1 MGPRWGRPAMTSIGD
16 LRSEGIP
23 PPRPSRRG
31 FEGHPRTSQTIGV
44 PQNCQHRLERSGLQ
58 LGYAL
63 LKALEKT
70 PFRSTTTWF
79 IIPPSL
85 LPVRNPNSTIRPTMA
100 RRTSNDPQAIAN
112 VLRLIPAKW
121 LVGMLVALVL
131 YFFLQPKL
139 NAWFGWNLPSIA
151 AMAGNETPAKPASTK
166 PTSTKPTSPKPA
178 EQKSAQQKSAQQKS
192 AQAELASTKAT
203 EPRTTEPKAAST
215 KPSGEPTKSPAT
227 AKAQD
232 QDDWKYRILK
242 PLGRDRYESPSGLIY
257 APGSEEGH
265 RLSHIARHLEDQPD
279 RPGSHGVF
287 DGDMA
292 AFLVAIDDAYKRA
305 RGHAKGTKSRLED
318 GMTVYEA
325 PFDQTI
331 GYLGGTEGARK
342 KNPKLKKL
350 RLVLRDRNLI
360 TAFPIQ

>member
-1 MGPRWGRPAMTSIGD
+1 
-16 LRSEGIP
+16 
-23 PPRPSRRG
+23 
-31 FEGHPRTSQTIGV
+31 
-44 PQNCQHRLERSGLQ
+44 
-58 LGYAL
+58 
-63 LKALEKT
+63 
-70 PFRSTTTWF
+70 
-79 IIPPSL
+79 
-85 LPVRNPNSTIRPTMA
+85 MA

-151 AMAGNETPAKPASTK
+151 AMAGNETPAKPASPK
-166 PTSTKPTSPKPA
+166 SAEPKPA
-178 EQKSAQQKSAQQKS
+178 Q
-192 AQAELASTKAT
+192 
-203 EPRTTEPKAAST
+203 PKAAST

-227 AKAQD
+227 AKTEQ
-232 QDDWKYRILK
+232 QDDSKYRILK
-242 PLGRDRYESPSGLIY
+242 PLGRDRYESPAGLIY

>member
-1 MGPRWGRPAMTSIGD
+1 
-16 LRSEGIP
+16 
-23 PPRPSRRG
+23 
-31 FEGHPRTSQTIGV
+31 
-44 PQNCQHRLERSGLQ
+44 
-58 LGYAL
+58 
-63 LKALEKT
+63 
-70 PFRSTTTWF
+70 
-79 IIPPSL
+79 
-85 LPVRNPNSTIRPTMA
+85 MA

-151 AMAGNETPAKPASTK
+151 AMAGNETPAKPAS
-166 PTSTKPTSPKPA
+166 PK
-178 EQKSAQQKSAQQKS
+178 S
-192 AQAELASTKAT
+192 
-203 EPRTTEPKAAST
+203 AST
-215 KPSGEPTKSPAT
+215 KPAQPKAAQPELASAKPAQPKPAQPKAPSTKPSAEPTTSPAT
-227 AKAQD
+227 AKTEQ
-232 QDDWKYRILK
+232 QDDSKYRILK
-242 PLGRDRYESPSGLIY
+242 PLGRDRYESPAGLIY

>member
-1 MGPRWGRPAMTSIGD
+1 
-16 LRSEGIP
+16 
-23 PPRPSRRG
+23 
-31 FEGHPRTSQTIGV
+31 
-44 PQNCQHRLERSGLQ
+44 
-58 LGYAL
+58 
-63 LKALEKT
+63 
-70 PFRSTTTWF
+70 
-79 IIPPSL
+79 
-85 LPVRNPNSTIRPTMA
+85 MA

-151 AMAGNETPAKPASTK
+151 AMAGNETPAKPASPK
-166 PTSTKPTSPKPA
+166 SASP
-178 EQKSAQQKSAQQKS
+178 KSAQ
-192 AQAELASTKAT
+192 
-203 EPRTTEPKAAST
+203 PKAAST

-227 AKAQD
+227 AKTEQ
-232 QDDWKYRILK
+232 QDDSKYRILK
-242 PLGRDRYESPSGLIY
+242 PLGRDRYESPAGLIY

-265 RLSHIARHLEDQPD
+265 RLSHIERHLEDQPD

>member
-1 MGPRWGRPAMTSIGD
+1 
-16 LRSEGIP
+16 
-23 PPRPSRRG
+23 
-31 FEGHPRTSQTIGV
+31 
-44 PQNCQHRLERSGLQ
+44 
-58 LGYAL
+58 
-63 LKALEKT
+63 
-70 PFRSTTTWF
+70 
-79 IIPPSL
+79 
-85 LPVRNPNSTIRPTMA
+85 MA

-151 AMAGNETPAKPASTK
+151 AMAGNETPAKPAS
-166 PTSTKPTSPKPA
+166 PK
-178 EQKSAQQKSAQQKS
+178 S
-192 AQAELASTKAT
+192 ASTKAAST
-203 EPRTTEPKAAST
+203 KAAQPKPAQPKAAST
-215 KPSGEPTKSPAT
+215 KPSAEPTTSPAT
-227 AKAQD
+227 AKTQQQED
-232 QDDWKYRILK
+232 SKYRILK
-242 PLGRDRYESPSGLIY
+242 PLGRDRYESPAGLIY

>member
-1 MGPRWGRPAMTSIGD
+1 
-16 LRSEGIP
+16 
-23 PPRPSRRG
+23 
-31 FEGHPRTSQTIGV
+31 
-44 PQNCQHRLERSGLQ
+44 
-58 LGYAL
+58 
-63 LKALEKT
+63 
-70 PFRSTTTWF
+70 
-79 IIPPSL
+79 
-85 LPVRNPNSTIRPTMA
+85 MA

-151 AMAGNETPAKPASTK
+151 AMAGNETPAKPASPK
-166 PTSTKPTSPKPA
+166 SASPKPA
-178 EQKSAQQKSAQQKS
+178 QPKVAQPKVAQPD
-192 AQAELASTKAT
+192 LASTQAA
-203 EPRTTEPKAAST
+203 EPKSTQPKVAST

-227 AKAQD
+227 AKTEQ
-232 QDDWKYRILK
+232 QDDSKYRILK
-242 PLGRDRYESPSGLIY
+242 PLGRDRYESPAGLIY

>member
-1 MGPRWGRPAMTSIGD
+1 
-16 LRSEGIP
+16 
-23 PPRPSRRG
+23 
-31 FEGHPRTSQTIGV
+31 
-44 PQNCQHRLERSGLQ
+44 
-58 LGYAL
+58 
-63 LKALEKT
+63 
-70 PFRSTTTWF
+70 
-79 IIPPSL
+79 
-85 LPVRNPNSTIRPTMA
+85 MA

-151 AMAGNETPAKPASTK
+151 AMAGNETPAKPAYPKSA
-166 PTSTKPTSPKPA
+166 SPKA
-178 EQKSAQQKSAQQKS
+178 AQPKAAQPKV
-192 AQAELASTKAT
+192 AQPELASTQAT
-203 EPRTTEPKAAST
+203 EPKPAQPKTAST

-227 AKAQD
+227 AKTEQ
-232 QDDWKYRILK
+232 QDDSKYRILK
-242 PLGRDRYESPSGLIY
+242 PLGRDRYESPAGLIY

>member
-1 MGPRWGRPAMTSIGD
+1 
-16 LRSEGIP
+16 
-23 PPRPSRRG
+23 
-31 FEGHPRTSQTIGV
+31 
-44 PQNCQHRLERSGLQ
+44 
-58 LGYAL
+58 
-63 LKALEKT
+63 
-70 PFRSTTTWF
+70 
-79 IIPPSL
+79 
-85 LPVRNPNSTIRPTMA
+85 MA

-151 AMAGNETPAKPASTK
+151 AMAGNETPAKPAS
-166 PTSTKPTSPKPA
+166 PK
-178 EQKSAQQKSAQQKS
+178 S
-192 AQAELASTKAT
+192 ASTKAAQ
-203 EPRTTEPKAAST
+203 PKPAQPKAAST
-215 KPSGEPTKSPAT
+215 KPSAEPTTSPAT
-227 AKAQD
+227 AKTEQ
-232 QDDWKYRILK
+232 QDDSKYRILK
-242 PLGRDRYESPSGLIY
+242 PLGRDRYESPAGLIY

>member
-1 MGPRWGRPAMTSIGD
+1 
-16 LRSEGIP
+16 
-23 PPRPSRRG
+23 
-31 FEGHPRTSQTIGV
+31 
-44 PQNCQHRLERSGLQ
+44 
-58 LGYAL
+58 
-63 LKALEKT
+63 
-70 PFRSTTTWF
+70 
-79 IIPPSL
+79 
-85 LPVRNPNSTIRPTMA
+85 MA

-151 AMAGNETPAKPASTK
+151 AMAGNETPAKPAYPKSA
-166 PTSTKPTSPKPA
+166 SPKA
-178 EQKSAQQKSAQQKS
+178 AQPKAAQPKV
-192 AQAELASTKAT
+192 AQPELASTQAT
-203 EPRTTEPKAAST
+203 EPKPAQPKTAST
-215 KPSGEPTKSPAT
+215 KPPGEPTKSPAT
-227 AKAQD
+227 AKTEQ
-232 QDDWKYRILK
+232 QDDSKYRILK
-242 PLGRDRYESPSGLIY
+242 PLGRDRYESPAGLIY

>member
-1 MGPRWGRPAMTSIGD
+1 
-16 LRSEGIP
+16 
-23 PPRPSRRG
+23 
-31 FEGHPRTSQTIGV
+31 
-44 PQNCQHRLERSGLQ
+44 
-58 LGYAL
+58 
-63 LKALEKT
+63 
-70 PFRSTTTWF
+70 
-79 IIPPSL
+79 
-85 LPVRNPNSTIRPTMA
+85 MA

-121 LVGMLVALVL
+121 LVVLLVALVL

-139 NAWFGWNLPSIA
+139 NAWLGWNLPSIA
-151 AMAGNETPAKPASTK
+151 AMAGNETPAKPAFPTPASTK
-166 PTSTKPTSPKPA
+166 P
-178 EQKSAQQKSAQQKS
+178 AQP
-192 AQAELASTKAT
+192 ELPSTKAT
-203 EPRTTEPKAAST
+203 EPKPAQPKAAST

-232 QDDWKYRILK
+232 QDDFKYRILK
-242 PLGRDRYESPSGLIY
+242 PLGRDRYESPAGLIY

-305 RGHAKGTKSRLED
+305 RGHAKGTKSKLED

-342 KNPKLKKL
+342 KNPKLRKL

>member
-1 MGPRWGRPAMTSIGD
+1 
-16 LRSEGIP
+16 
-23 PPRPSRRG
+23 
-31 FEGHPRTSQTIGV
+31 
-44 PQNCQHRLERSGLQ
+44 
-58 LGYAL
+58 
-63 LKALEKT
+63 
-70 PFRSTTTWF
+70 
-79 IIPPSL
+79 
-85 LPVRNPNSTIRPTMA
+85 MA

-151 AMAGNETPAKPASTK
+151 AMAGNETPAKPAQ
-166 PTSTKPTSPKPA
+166 PKPA
-178 EQKSAQQKSAQQKS
+178 SPRPAQPKAAQPD
-192 AQAELASTKAT
+192 LASTKAT
-203 EPRTTEPKAAST
+203 ESKAPST

-227 AKAQD
+227 AKTEQ
-232 QDDWKYRILK
+232 QDDSKYRILK
-242 PLGRDRYESPSGLIY
+242 PLGRDRYESPAGLIY

-325 PFDQTI
+325 PFDQAI

>member
-1 MGPRWGRPAMTSIGD
+1 
-16 LRSEGIP
+16 
-23 PPRPSRRG
+23 
-31 FEGHPRTSQTIGV
+31 
-44 PQNCQHRLERSGLQ
+44 
-58 LGYAL
+58 
-63 LKALEKT
+63 
-70 PFRSTTTWF
+70 
-79 IIPPSL
+79 
-85 LPVRNPNSTIRPTMA
+85 MA

-151 AMAGNETPAKPASTK
+151 AMAGNETPAKPASPK
-166 PTSTKPTSPKPA
+166 SASPKSASPKPA
-178 EQKSAQQKSAQQKS
+178 SPKAAKP
-192 AQAELASTKAT
+192 ELASTQAT
-203 EPRTTEPKAAST
+203 EPKPAQPKTAST
-215 KPSGEPTKSPAT
+215 KPSGEPAKSPAT
-227 AKAQD
+227 ANSEQ
-232 QDDWKYRILK
+232 QDDFKYRILK
-242 PLGRDRYESPSGLIY
+242 PLGRDRYESPAGLIY

-350 RLVLRDRNLI
+350 RLVLRDRSLI

>member
-1 MGPRWGRPAMTSIGD
+1 
-16 LRSEGIP
+16 
-23 PPRPSRRG
+23 
-31 FEGHPRTSQTIGV
+31 
-44 PQNCQHRLERSGLQ
+44 
-58 LGYAL
+58 
-63 LKALEKT
+63 
-70 PFRSTTTWF
+70 
-79 IIPPSL
+79 
-85 LPVRNPNSTIRPTMA
+85 MA

-151 AMAGNETPAKPASTK
+151 AMAGNETPAKPAS
-166 PTSTKPTSPKPA
+166 PKPA
-178 EQKSAQQKSAQQKS
+178 SPTPAQPKSAQQKSAQQKS

-242 PLGRDRYESPSGLIY
+242 PLGRDRYESPAGLIY

-325 PFDQTI
+325 PFDQAV